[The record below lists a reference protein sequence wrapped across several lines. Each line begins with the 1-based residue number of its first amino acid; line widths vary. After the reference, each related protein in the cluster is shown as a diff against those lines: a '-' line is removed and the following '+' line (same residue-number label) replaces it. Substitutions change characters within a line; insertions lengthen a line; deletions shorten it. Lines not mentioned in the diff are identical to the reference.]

1 MRKNQEK
8 AIKVVSFVRIKVN
21 TIESVISKALIDNE
35 TRHEEFTK
43 DMNEGEITVN

>member
-8 AIKVVSFVRIKVN
+8 AIKVVYFVRIKVN

-35 TRHEEFTK
+35 TSHEEFTIS
-43 DMNEGEITVN
+43 MNEAEVIVK